1 MKPDKSHHK
10 KLKLN
15 PQKVSGGLK
24 MVSGKRIASD
34 FKVFSRGYLR
44 NRFGLFFGLI
54 FPVILIL
61 IFGAIFSG
69 GSSGTINVYVQNQD
83 TKAPPQAD
91 IASQFI
97 TALNSSSTIRV
108 ITVNAT
114 EDFPKYLA
122 DHSASDG
129 IVIPEN
135 FSANYLAG
143 HQVNVTVYGNPTS
156 ASSGIVSGT
165 VNGYANYFNLNYYQK
180 NAVPIIGI
188 ESATVNTQ
196 QTKYIDFLIPGLI
209 GFSILTSPMFS
220 LVNISSEYKKT
231 KLFKQ
236 LSLTPL
242 TKMEWLTSK
251 MLWYIVLTIIGF
263 ILMVGVGVFAFG
275 AHVTLTAGL
284 IPFLVLGP
292 MLFAALGMLVGTVTK
307 SPETAGVVGN
317 IVTFPMMFLSGTF
330 FPISTMPQYLQT
342 LAHILPLFYVIEG
355 LNNVMVYGNA
365 IGALIDFAVVAV
377 ITAIFFGLA
386 VKLFKWRED

>member
-1 MKPDKSHHK
+1 
-10 KLKLN
+10 
-15 PQKVSGGLK
+15 

-44 NRFGLFFGLI
+44 NKFGLFFGLI

-69 GSSGTINVYVQNQD
+69 GSSGTINVYAQNQD
-83 TKAPPQAD
+83 NGPLSLEFLTM
-91 IASQFI
+91 
-97 TALNSSSTIRV
+97 LNESTTIRV
-108 ITVNAT
+108 ITINAS
-114 EDFPKYLA
+114 ENFPDYLA
-122 DHSASDG
+122 AHSASDG
-129 IVIPEN
+129 IIIPQN
-135 FSANYLAG
+135 FSSNYMTG
-143 HQVNVTVYGNPTS
+143 HPLNLTVYGNPTS
-156 ASSGIVSGT
+156 SSSGIVSGT
-165 VNGYANYFNLNYYQK
+165 VNGYANYFNLNYFQQK
-180 NAVPIIGI
+180 YNDTTPPIISI
-188 ESATVNTQ
+188 TSATVNTQ
-196 QTKYIDFLIPGLI
+196 QTKFIDFLIPGLI

-220 LVNISSEYKKT
+220 LVNISSEYKKN

-251 MLWYIVLTIIGF
+251 VLWYIVLTIAGF
-263 ILMVGVGVFAFG
+263 LLMVGVGIFAFG
-275 AHVTLTAGL
+275 AHVTLSLGL

-307 SPETAGVVGN
+307 SPETAGVIGN

-342 LAHILPLFYVIEG
+342 VAHVLPLFYIIEG
-355 LNNVMVYGNA
+355 LNNVMVYGNLTGA
-365 IGALIDFAVVAV
+365 IIDVVVVGTLTAV
-377 ITAIFFGLA
+377 IFGLA

>member
-1 MKPDKSHHK
+1 
-10 KLKLN
+10 
-15 PQKVSGGLK
+15 
-24 MVSGKRIASD
+24 MVSGKRIFSD

-44 NRFGLFFGLI
+44 NKFGLFFGLI

-69 GSSGTINVYVQNQD
+69 GSSGTVNVYVQNQD
-83 TKAPPQAD
+83 TNAPPQAN
-91 IASQFI
+91 IASQFL
-97 TALNSSSTIRV
+97 TALNSSTTIRV

-114 EDFPKYLA
+114 EDFSKFLA
-122 DHSASDG
+122 AHSASDG
-129 IVIPEN
+129 IIIPEN

-143 HQVNVTVYGNPTS
+143 NQVNVTVYGNPAS

-165 VNGYANYFNLNYYQK
+165 VNGYANYFNLKYYKQ
-180 NAVPIIGI
+180 NASPIISTQ
-188 ESATVNTQ
+188 SATVNTQ

-242 TKMEWLTSK
+242 TKIEWLSSK
-251 MLWYIVLTIIGF
+251 VLWYIVLTIAGF
-263 ILMVGVGVFAFG
+263 LLMVGVGVFAFG
-275 AHVTLTAGL
+275 AHVTLSVGL
-284 IPFLVLGP
+284 IPFLILGP

-307 SPETAGVVGN
+307 SPETAGVIGN

-342 LAHILPLFYVIEG
+342 LAHVLPLFYVIEG
-355 LNNVMVYGNA
+355 LNNVMVYGNLT
-365 IGALIDFAVVAV
+365 GALIDFAVIAV
-377 ITAIFFGLA
+377 ITAVIFGLA